1 MTDNVENLILEHLR
15 ALRAGQDRIEQEQ
28 REVRARLTSLEAAVL
43 GTKREVLHTQE
54 ERARQQLS
62 IDGIKERLLRVER
75 LLDLA
80 DPAH

>member
-28 REVRARLTSLEAAVL
+28 REVQARLTSLEPAVL

-54 ERARQQLS
+54 ERARRQLS

-75 LLDLA
+75 RLDLA